1 MKSAYPMKKIGQ
13 VYECPL
19 DGTLLE
25 VTYAWK
31 DGSSMMRHLNGSRS
45 GKEDCINGQSIF
57 KLVKDVEQ
65 VA

>member
-1 MKSAYPMKKIGQ
+1 MKSAYPMKKVGQ

-31 DGSSMMRHLNGSRS
+31 DGSSMMKHLNGSRS
-45 GKEDCINGQSIF
+45 GREYCINGQSVF
-57 KLVKDVEQ
+57 KLIKDVGQ
-65 VA
+65 AA